1 MRLGGIQKL
10 TLLDYPGLV
19 ACTVFTLG
27 CNMRCPFCHNS
38 LLVTKADE
46 AEVYPEGEFFKF
58 LTKRRGVLDGVC
70 ITGGEPLIHADA
82 GEFIAKIKAMG
93 YKVKLDTN
101 GSFPDRL
108 EEILKSGNVD
118 YVAMDIKNSPEKYA
132 DTVGIPGF
140 DVSKIQRSIE
150 IIKASGIDHEFR
162 TTVVSPLHSAESIAG
177 AAEMIKGE
185 PKYFLQNFVD
195 SGDLINGEGMSAL
208 TGEELNEALAKAKDL
223 IPQTQIRGGE

>member
-10 TLLDYPGLV
+10 TLLG
-19 ACTVFTLG
+19 
-27 CNMRCPFCHNS
+27 HNS

-46 AEVYPEGEFFKF
+46 AEVYPEEEFFKF

-82 GEFIAKIKAMG
+82 GEFIAKIKTMG

-140 DVSKIQRSIE
+140 DVSKIKRSIE
-150 IIKASGIDHEFR
+150 VIRASGIDHEFR
-162 TTVVSPLHSAESIAG
+162 TTVVSPLHTAESIAG

-185 PKYFLQNFVD
+185 EKYFLQNFVD

-208 TGEELNEALAKAKDL
+208 TGEELNEALAKAKDF
-223 IPQTQIRGGE
+223 IPQSEIRGEK

>member
-10 TLLDYPGLV
+10 TLLDFPGTV

-38 LLVTKADE
+38 LLVTKTEE
-46 AEVYPEGEFFKF
+46 AEEYPVEEFFKF
-58 LTKRRGVLDGVC
+58 LEKRRGILDGVA
-70 ITGGEPLIHADA
+70 ITGGEPLLHADT
-82 GEFIAKIKAMG
+82 GEFIARIKGMG

-132 DTVGIPGF
+132 ETVGIPGF

-150 IIKASGIDHEFR
+150 IIKASGVDHEFR
-162 TTVVSPLHSAESIAG
+162 TTVVAPLHTSDSIAG
-177 AAEMIKGE
+177 AAGMIKGA

-195 SGDLINGEGMSAL
+195 SGDLIDGEGMSAL
-208 TGEELNEALAKAKDL
+208 PAEELNEALAKAKDL
-223 IPQTQIRGGE
+223 IPQAKIRGEE

>member
-10 TLLDYPGLV
+10 TLLDYPGTV

-38 LLVTKADE
+38 LLVTKTGE
-46 AEVYPEGEFFKF
+46 AEVYPEDEFFAF
-58 LTKRRGVLDGVC
+58 LGKRRGILDGVC
-70 ITGGEPLIHADA
+70 VTGGEPLLQSDA

-118 YVAMDIKNSPEKYA
+118 YVAMDIKNSPDRYA
-132 DTVGIPGF
+132 ETVGIPDF
-140 DVSKIQRSIE
+140 DISKILRSIE
-150 IIKASGIDHEFR
+150 IIKASGVDHEFR
-162 TTVVSPLHSAESIAG
+162 TTVVSPLHDADSIAG
-177 AAEMIKGE
+177 ASEMVRGS

-208 TGEELNEALAKAKDL
+208 PGEELEKALAKAKDF
-223 IPQTQIRGGE
+223 IPGTQIRGEK

>member
-10 TLLDYPGLV
+10 TLLDYPGTV

-27 CNMRCPFCHNS
+27 CNMRCPFCHNA
-38 LLVTKADE
+38 LLVTKTEE
-46 AEVYPEGEFFKF
+46 AEVYPEEEFFAF
-58 LTKRRGVLDGVC
+58 LNKRRGILDGVC
-70 ITGGEPLIHADA
+70 VTGGEPLLQSDA
-82 GEFIAKIKAMG
+82 GEFIAKIKALG

-132 DTVGIPGF
+132 ETVGIPGF

-150 IIKASGIDHEFR
+150 IIRSSGIEYEFR
-162 TTVVSPLHSAESIAG
+162 TTVVAPLHNGESIAG
-177 AAEMIKGE
+177 AAQMVKGSS
-185 PKYFLQNFVD
+185 KYFLQNFVD
-195 SGDLINGEGMSAL
+195 SGNLISGEGMSGL
-208 TGEELNEALAKAKDL
+208 TGEELENALAKAKDF
-223 IPQTQIRGGE
+223 IPQAQIRGEK

>member
-46 AEVYPEGEFFKF
+46 AEVYPEEEFFKF

-132 DTVGIPGF
+132 DTVGIPRF
-140 DVSKIQRSIE
+140 DVSKIKRSIE
-150 IIKASGIDHEFR
+150 VIRASGIDHEFR
-162 TTVVSPLHSAESIAG
+162 TTVVSPLHTAESIAG

-185 PKYFLQNFVD
+185 EKYFLQNFVD

-208 TGEELNEALAKAKDL
+208 TGEELNEALAKAKDF
-223 IPQTQIRGGE
+223 IPQSEIRGEK

>member
-10 TLLDYPGLV
+10 TLLDYPGTV
-19 ACTVFTLG
+19 ACTVFTIG

-38 LLVTKADE
+38 LLVTKTEE
-46 AEVYPEGEFFKF
+46 AEEYPVEDFFKF
-58 LTKRRGVLDGVC
+58 LEKRRGVLDGVA
-70 ITGGEPLIHADA
+70 ITGGEPLLHADA
-82 GEFIAKIKAMG
+82 GEFIARIKGMG

-132 DTVGIPGF
+132 ETTGIPGF

-150 IIKASGIDHEFR
+150 IIKESGVDHEFR
-162 TTVVSPLHSAESIAG
+162 TTVVAPLHNAESIAG
-177 AAEMIKGE
+177 AAEMIKGS

-195 SGDLINGEGMSAL
+195 SGDLVNGEGMSAL
-208 TGEELNEALAKAKDL
+208 PAEELNEALAKAKDL
-223 IPQTQIRGGE
+223 IPQTKIRGEE

>member
-10 TLLDYPGLV
+10 TLLDYPGVV

-38 LLVTKADE
+38 LLVTKTDE
-46 AEVYPEGEFFKF
+46 AEEYPVEDFFAF
-58 LTKRRGVLDGVC
+58 LEKRRGILDGVC
-70 ITGGEPLIHADA
+70 VTGGEPLIHSDA
-82 GEFIAKIKAMG
+82 GEFIAKIKALG

-101 GSFPDRL
+101 GSFPEKL

-132 DTVGIPGF
+132 ETVGIPGF

-150 IIKASGIDHEFR
+150 IIRSSGVEYEFR
-162 TTVVSPLHSAESIAG
+162 TTVVSPLHNAESIAG
-177 AAEMIKGE
+177 AAQMVKGS

-195 SGDLINGEGMSAL
+195 SGNLINGEGMSAL
-208 TGEELNEALAKAKDL
+208 PEEELEKALAKAKDF
-223 IPQTQIRGGE
+223 IPGSQIRGEK

>member
-46 AEVYPEGEFFKF
+46 AEVYPEEEFFKF

-140 DVSKIQRSIE
+140 DVSKIKRSIE
-150 IIKASGIDHEFR
+150 VIRASGIDHEFR
-162 TTVVSPLHSAESIAG
+162 TTVVSPLHSAESIAE
-177 AAEMIKGE
+177 AVEMIKGE
-185 PKYFLQNFVD
+185 EKYFLQNFVD

-208 TGEELNEALAKAKDL
+208 TGEELNEALAKAKDF
-223 IPQTQIRGGE
+223 IPQSEIRGEK

>member
-46 AEVYPEGEFFKF
+46 AEVYPEEEFFKF

-82 GEFIAKIKAMG
+82 GDFIAKIKAMG

-132 DTVGIPGF
+132 ETVGIPGF

-150 IIKASGIDHEFR
+150 IIRSSGIEYEFR
-162 TTVVSPLHSAESIAG
+162 TTVVTPLHNGESIAG
-177 AAEMIKGE
+177 AAQMVKGS

-195 SGDLINGEGMSAL
+195 SGNLISGEGMSGL
-208 TGEELNEALAKAKDL
+208 TGEELENALAKAKNF
-223 IPQTQIRGGE
+223 IPQAQIRGEK

>member
-10 TLLDYPGLV
+10 TLLDFPGTV

-38 LLVTKADE
+38 LLVTKTDE
-46 AEVYPEGEFFKF
+46 AEEYPVEDFFKF
-58 LTKRRGVLDGVC
+58 LEKRRGILDGVA
-70 ITGGEPLIHADA
+70 ITGGEPLLHADA
-82 GEFIAKIKAMG
+82 GEFIARIKGMG

-118 YVAMDIKNSPEKYA
+118 YVAMDIKNSPAKYA
-132 DTVGIPGF
+132 ETVGIPGF

-150 IIKASGIDHEFR
+150 IIRSSGIEHEFR
-162 TTVVSPLHSAESIAG
+162 TTVVSPLHDSESIAG
-177 AAEMIKGE
+177 AAEMVRGA

-195 SGDLINGEGMSAL
+195 SGNLINGEGMSAL
-208 TGEELNEALAKAKDL
+208 PGEELEKALAKAKAL
-223 IPQTQIRGGE
+223 IPQAKIRGEE